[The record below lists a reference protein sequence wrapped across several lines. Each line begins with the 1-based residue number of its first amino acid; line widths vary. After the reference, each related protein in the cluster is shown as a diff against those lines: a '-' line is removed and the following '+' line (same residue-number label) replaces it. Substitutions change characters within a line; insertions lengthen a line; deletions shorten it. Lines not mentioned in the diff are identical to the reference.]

1 MLAEHAILGVR
12 HVRHAADKQPWR
24 VVLDGGKAHF
34 YEAKTM
40 KDSPLGDIQKVDI
53 GIALAHFDMTMEEN
67 GIEGTYSFSD
77 PGIEAPENVLYIV
90 TYEAS

>member
-1 MLAEHAILGVR
+1 MRREEY
-12 HVRHAADKQPWR
+12 
-24 VVLDGGKAHF
+24 F
-34 YEAKTM
+34 
-40 KDSPLGDIQKVDI
+40 